1 MRYIVLRTE
10 VNSDGTVALS
20 SIHQTIRKSSGSS
33 IEWIDVK
40 NATTNTIDPS
50 KCDFM
55 SFDNK
60 ESATEFLKDADLDSD
75 NIVVIGVE
83 VD

>member
-1 MRYIVLRTE
+1 MRYIVLKTE
-10 VNSDGTVALS
+10 VNSDGTVTLS
-20 SIHQTIRKSSGSS
+20 SIHQTVRKPSGSS

-40 NATTNTIDPS
+40 DATTNTIDPS

-55 SFDNK
+55 SFDDK
-60 ESATEFLKDADLDSD
+60 ESAIEFLKEADLDSD
-75 NIVVIGVE
+75 NTVVIGVE